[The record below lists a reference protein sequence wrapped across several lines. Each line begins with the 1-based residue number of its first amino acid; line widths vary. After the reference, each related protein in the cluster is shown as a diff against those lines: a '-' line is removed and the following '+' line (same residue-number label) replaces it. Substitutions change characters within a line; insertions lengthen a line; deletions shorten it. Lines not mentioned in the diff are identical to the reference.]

1 LKTVKKDEDITLV
14 LTYQCNWACEYCIV
28 DTHDQIPKEM
38 NEVLAEIETYE
49 ENSSVTLGGGEPGML
64 GRADLQIIF
73 NKLKEKNITIDLL
86 TNGLF
91 LKKYPELLIEIDE
104 VFYHCVEDLTLK
116 KDIEL
121 FDKDNL
127 HYILVASSDN
137 LGEDLEYY
145 FNKYPDIEFVLS
157 ANVKPGE
164 RVEINKFL
172 TFIKKYPNNISKRTM
187 IEFIKNTAKA

>member
-1 LKTVKKDEDITLV
+1 MEVNYELV
-14 LTYQCNWACEYCIV
+14 LTYQCNWSCGYCIV
-28 DTHDQIPKEM
+28 DTHEQIPREIE
-38 NEVLAEIETYE
+38 EVLSEIETYQ
-49 ENSSVTLGGGEPGML
+49 ENTSVTLGGGEPGML
-64 GRADLQIIF
+64 TKASLQIVI

-91 LKKYPELLIEIDE
+91 LTKYPELLNEVDE
-104 VFYHCVEDLTLK
+104 VFFHCVEDLKLK

-127 HYILVASSDN
+127 HYILVASTDN

-145 FNKYPDIEFVLS
+145 FNKYPDIEFVIS

-164 RVEINKFL
+164 RVQINKFL

-187 IEFIKNTAKA
+187 VEFIKNTAKA